1 MNLSSLQP
9 SLIVVV
15 GAGGVGKTTLAAA
28 LGLGSAAAGRDTLV
42 MTFDPSQRLKDT
54 LGVGSQA
61 EDQEIDVASQT
72 PGRLAASLLDARRTF
87 DRLVWRYAPDEAA
100 ARRILDNRFYNHLAG
115 NLAGVL
121 EYMAVERLFEV
132 AADQRYDRIILD
144 TPPTRQALDFLE
156 APQRIVGFLDSGALK
171 LALHPWFDKRG
182 RVKAAARLP
191 FVGKKFES
199 FLDRIV
205 GLDLL
210 RELAEFFQAF
220 APLYNGFRARAAEVQ
235 RLLQSPQTLFV
246 LVTRPGEEAVP
257 EALFFARQLIETG
270 HHVGPIVVNMVNPAV
285 DANLAALPPDA
296 AEGMR
301 LLAWLGERDQRGLS
315 AFRRLLPSPD
325 QLVDLP
331 MSAQEPTSLLALE
344 QVGTAF
350 ASRLKA
356 A

>member
-1 MNLSSLQP
+1 MNLASPHP

-15 GAGGVGKTTLAAA
+15 GAGGVGKTTLAAS
-28 LGLGSAAAGRDTLV
+28 LGLSSAGAGRDTLV

-54 LGVGSQA
+54 LGVGREA
-61 EDQEIDVASQT
+61 EDEEVAVASDT

-100 ARRILDNRFYNHLAG
+100 ARRILDNRFYHHLAG
-115 NLAGVL
+115 NLAGVM

-132 AADQRYDRIILD
+132 AGDKRYDRIILD

-156 APQRIVGFLDSGALK
+156 APQRIVSFLDSGVLKIALR
-171 LALHPWFDKRG
+171 PWFDTHG
-182 RVKAAARLP
+182 HVKATSRLP
-191 FVGKKFES
+191 FVGRKFES

-220 APLYNGFRARAAEVQ
+220 TPLYDGFRARAADVQ
-235 RLLQSPQTLFV
+235 RLLRAEDTLFV

-257 EALFFARQLIETG
+257 EALFFARQLVDSG
-270 HHVGPIVVNMVNPAV
+270 HHLGPIVVNMVNPRTSGNAE
-285 DANLAALPPDA
+285 ALLPEA
-296 AEGMR
+296 QEGMR
-301 LLAWLGERDQRGLS
+301 VLSWLGERDQRGLA

-325 QLVDLP
+325 RLVELP
-331 MSAQEPTSLLALE
+331 MSGQEPTTLPALARMGE
-344 QVGTAF
+344 AF
-350 ASRLKA
+350 AQRLKA